1 MNKIVVIGGGTFNPI
16 SCHLALAAP
25 AFGATA
31 RDMVRMLLD
40 IAPGWERVLALTKMA
55 DHTSK
60 IVTNHDVAV
69 YVHGLLDDPL
79 VKVIVLNAA
88 ICDFQITNPSDEAR
102 LSSKRTYVV
111 DMVGIQRKILAIIK
125 EKRPDI
131 VVVGFKTTHG
141 ATKEAQ
147 ETKAID
153 SMRANRLD
161 LVFANDVSTKRNVL
175 ITDRLTRYTDDRM
188 PLLRRMLRIAVAKSC
203 G

>member
-1 MNKIVVIGGGTFNPI
+1 MNKIVVIGGGTFNHI

-31 RDMVRMLLD
+31 RDLVRMLLD

-55 DHTSK
+55 DHTSNL
-60 IVTNHDVAV
+60 ITNADVAAYV
-69 YVHGLLDDPL
+69 YGLCADPL

-88 ICDFQITNPSDEAR
+88 ICDFQIDNPSDESR
-102 LSSKRTYVV
+102 LSSKKTYEVL
-111 DMVGIQRKILAIIK
+111 MVGIQRKILANIK
-125 EKRPDI
+125 VLRPDI
-131 VVVGFKTTHG
+131 IVVGFKTTHG
-141 ATKEAQ
+141 ASVEVQDA
-147 ETKAID
+147 KAID
-153 SMRANRLD
+153 SIHANSLD